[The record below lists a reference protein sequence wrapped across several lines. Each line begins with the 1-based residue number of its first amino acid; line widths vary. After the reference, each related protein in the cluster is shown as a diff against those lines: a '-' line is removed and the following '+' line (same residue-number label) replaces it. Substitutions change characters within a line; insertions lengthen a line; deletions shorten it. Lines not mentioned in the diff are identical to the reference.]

1 MGLFVSILSSLL
13 TVNISLFLLLTFIC
27 SLCLHL
33 FVYIY
38 ARLLCLP
45 FELAEGS
52 SPLRACGNESK
63 IQKGGLIEEL
73 RQTFL
78 GLRSCCR
85 M

>member
-1 MGLFVSILSSLL
+1 MGLFCQHFKLAFI
-13 TVNISLFLLLTFIC
+13 VNVSLFLLLTFIC

-52 SPLRACGNESK
+52 SPLREMRVKSK
-63 IQKGGLIEEL
+63 RAASSQSYGKL
-73 RQTFL
+73 FSV
-78 GLRSCCR
+78 RSCCR

>member
-1 MGLFVSILSSLL
+1 MGFSVSILSSLFV
-13 TVNISLFLLLTFIC
+13 VNSSLFLLLTFIC

-52 SPLRACGNESK
+52 SPLRAVWWEGE
-63 IQKGGLIEEL
+63 
-73 RQTFL
+73 
-78 GLRSCCR
+78 
-85 M
+85 

>member
-1 MGLFVSILSSLL
+1 MDFSVSILSSLFI
-13 TVNISLFLLLTFIC
+13 VNISLFLLLTFIY

-52 SPLRACGNESK
+52 SPLRACGNESN
-63 IQKGGLIEEL
+63 IQKGGIIEEL
-73 RQTFL
+73 RKTF
-78 GLRSCCR
+78 
-85 M
+85 